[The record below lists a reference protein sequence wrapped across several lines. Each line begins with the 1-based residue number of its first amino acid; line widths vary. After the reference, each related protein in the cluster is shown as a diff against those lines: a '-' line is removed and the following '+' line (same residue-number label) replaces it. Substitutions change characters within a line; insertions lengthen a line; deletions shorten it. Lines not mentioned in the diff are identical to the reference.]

1 MPLSEADFYAYSR
14 ATGTPVPRDAQER
27 AAVAPQVLGFRQ
39 GQLSATK
46 EELDQGN
53 FIDTA
58 GKTALVAG
66 LGAGAA
72 ALATGGRFGKLR
84 EALAGRVRPKDAGVT
99 TGVKTAD
106 LNIPA
111 KSFDPPDERMGQ
123 LFKSLEYVSPKGEKG
138 RLYIP
143 EPTERELGRAIPFD
157 RPTKLKSE
165 AYSAAVQRRPLS
177 SVAEQE
183 YVPNIQG
190 RSQSKEVY
198 LTQSQQQ
205 RQDLENLRAS
215 RDDRQ
220 LELRG
225 PEFKSDLSQ
234 LLKDSEQEAVFPVQ
248 NPYKTTSSQ
257 VAIDFSPRSYIEST
271 GAIAPAPSSSSVLR
285 KGRDPVDVLL
295 EERELTAQRNR
306 AQAIRA
312 EEAKVIGKGER
323 LLAEIQAETLVEKQ
337 NARRPLVSEQSVEAV
352 DTGADQV
359 VGRVME
365 DVQRNEDLNISS
377 AAKYL
382 NNRRDEIASML
393 GEQGLTVTPG
403 RIEQALGYEF
413 GPKAYTFGPKQ
424 TQRKQALQLGATYNT
439 DFFENI
445 KTPSV
450 QIAGETVPTSS
461 LKQPTVMKETAE
473 KLGERVDRAKDAIGR
488 VALGQ
493 RMKEA
498 RFEQGQKQLGEL
510 GAYAQELKTFAQTT
524 TDPLKADR
532 AMGRRSDVLLEY
544 DMLEN
549 RLNQSLGA
557 LEAGRRGADRYR
569 EVVGESISEMKTPDR
584 LKPGIEEGQR
594 IYFEQDP
601 KTLEPIPGTEEI
613 RSERKMIDT
622 KTKAGGGRK
631 SAEFTGSESAVRNID
646 IYGVQPFTQ
655 KGADPSLKP
664 STPRYTQAEIEEA
677 ALSLSRTDPETGA
690 PIPPRRE
697 AVIQSMRKQRK
708 TPEGRAA
715 IDVSRELTALQRQA
729 NQGNP
734 KAQAQLKSFIQNMR
748 LG

>member
-1 MPLSEADFYAYSR
+1 
-14 ATGTPVPRDAQER
+14 
-27 AAVAPQVLGFRQ
+27 
-39 GQLSATK
+39 
-46 EELDQGN
+46 
-53 FIDTA
+53 
-58 GKTALVAG
+58 
-66 LGAGAA
+66 
-72 ALATGGRFGKLR
+72 
-84 EALAGRVRPKDAGVT
+84 
-99 TGVKTAD
+99 
-106 LNIPA
+106 
-111 KSFDPPDERMGQ
+111 
-123 LFKSLEYVSPKGEKG
+123 
-138 RLYIP
+138 
-143 EPTERELGRAIPFD
+143 
-157 RPTKLKSE
+157 
-165 AYSAAVQRRPLS
+165 
-177 SVAEQE
+177 
-183 YVPNIQG
+183 
-190 RSQSKEVY
+190 
-198 LTQSQQQ
+198 
-205 RQDLENLRAS
+205 
-215 RDDRQ
+215 
-220 LELRG
+220 
-225 PEFKSDLSQ
+225 
-234 LLKDSEQEAVFPVQ
+234 
-248 NPYKTTSSQ
+248 
-257 VAIDFSPRSYIEST
+257 
-271 GAIAPAPSSSSVLR
+271 
-285 KGRDPVDVLL
+285 
-295 EERELTAQRNR
+295 
-306 AQAIRA
+306 
-312 EEAKVIGKGER
+312 
-323 LLAEIQAETLVEKQ
+323 
-337 NARRPLVSEQSVEAV
+337 
-352 DTGADQV
+352 
-359 VGRVME
+359 
-365 DVQRNEDLNISS
+365 
-377 AAKYL
+377 
-382 NNRRDEIASML
+382 ML

-473 KLGERVDRAKDAIGR
+473 KLGERVDRAEDAIGR

-549 RLNQSLGA
+549 RLKQSLAA

-677 ALSLSRTDPETGA
+677 ALSLSRTDPETGD